1 MLQWNRWTA
10 KSLVLP
16 VKRLWLY
23 EVSDPFS
30 DDGKIFLQAPSH
42 WREKKNPAKY
52 LVCLYLQ
59 PLLNFLPSYY
69 WTFQLCLLI
78 IWVSIRCSTSATN
91 TKQQKG
97 NINYSIFK
105 HFNRQTQNFPIHA
118 LIFEHTFVFVFVFFL
133 FFITH
138 SNHLQQQNKD
148 KDCIR

>member
-1 MLQWNRWTA
+1 MDSKISGFASKKTVALWSVWPVLRWWENFLA
-10 KSLVLP
+10 GSFSL
-16 VKRLWLY
+16 K
-23 EVSDPFS
+23 
-30 DDGKIFLQAPSH
+30 G
-42 WREKKNPAKY
+42 KKNPAKY